1 MRSIGKAMGKN
12 PVNRT
17 FRLCGEG
24 NELDFGQIF
33 YYIQPRRL
41 DIMKQF
47 TPSEAKKLV
56 KNILAEKKKKAEYFQ
71 ANGTLKGFASAK

>member
-1 MRSIGKAMGKN
+1 MAMGIN
-12 PVNRT
+12 PKTRA
-17 FRLCGEG
+17 FRLYGEG
-24 NELDFGQIF
+24 NKLAFGQLF
-33 YYIQPRRL
+33 YYIQLRRL
-41 DIMKQF
+41 NIMKQF